1 LPFTGFYEHTIDA
14 KHRLAI
20 PAEIRALVTP
30 PPPPPPPEGDGGKSG
45 GSTSGGPVVFYV
57 TLGEKRSLCLYP
69 EKEFEKRAAAL
80 DDSELDADEVL
91 SYEEVFFGLAR
102 RVEMDAA
109 GRVRLPEHLI
119 KMAKLGPEVVLVGSK
134 DHLRIRDRA
143 EWLARVQRVVDNQ
156 EDVLNPRRLLRRRRR
171 GDDKI

>member
-30 PPPPPPPEGDGGKSG
+30 PQGAGEKSG
-45 GSTSGGPVVFYV
+45 AVVFYV

-69 EKEFEKRAAAL
+69 EKEFDKRAAAL
-80 DDSELDADEVL
+80 DDSERDADEVL

-102 RVEMDAA
+102 RVEMDAQ

-143 EWLARVQRVVDNQ
+143 EWLARIQRVVDNE
-156 EDVLNPRRLLRRRRR
+156 EDVLNPRRLLRRAKQ
-171 GDDKI
+171 GD